1 MMRRLVIALLV
12 ALGLGTLTVVFLA
25 RNSFQREPV
34 EVPTGWSAKAL
45 EDDTLVLERWLARRG
60 WTVQRG
66 GGAIRA
72 EDLPP
77 GGLLILLR
85 TGPAGLRDP
94 EVDALLAWV
103 KAGGHLL
110 VDGSAAPF
118 NDGKG
123 TAALFKRLGAE
134 LISLPEKER
143 PTSRDHTD
151 RFDEEGDSTFAM
163 RRNPEWR
170 IQADL
175 QAWAWRLG
183 TKEGQVVVLRP
194 EGQGR
199 VILTSDLSYLYN
211 ASFTELDHAAWL
223 ARILGEP
230 APGQAA
236 VVWSK
241 TVDPSLL
248 AWLWQRGWAVLI
260 ACGVLL
266 LVWLWAGFWRFG
278 PWLPEVPPGRRSL
291 LEHLVASGRFLWRH
305 GGGPEALVAVTRAAV
320 LRRATR
326 LYPAFPSL
334 SEGERWA
341 YLASRGG
348 LPEPEIA
355 EALDDRPE
363 SDPERLGR
371 RLQILLHLHHR
382 LTQKA

>member
-1 MMRRLVIALLV
+1 MMRRLLLLLLV
-12 ALGLGTLTVVFLA
+12 ALGLGTLSVAFMA
-25 RNSFQREPV
+25 RHSFQREPV

-45 EDDTLVLERWLARRG
+45 EDETLVLERWLGRQG
-60 WTVQRG
+60 WKVQRG

-85 TGPAGLRDP
+85 TGPAGLREA

-118 NDGKG
+118 NNGKG
-123 TAALFKRLGAE
+123 TEALFQRLGVA
-134 LISLPEKER
+134 LISIPEKER
-143 PTSRDHTD
+143 ATSRDHTD
-151 RFDEEGDSTFAM
+151 QFDEDKDSTFAM

-170 IQADL
+170 IQAEVQD
-175 QAWAWRLG
+175 WAWRLG
-183 TKEGQVVVLRP
+183 TKEGQVLVLRP
-194 EGQGR
+194 EGRGR
-199 VILTSDLSYLYN
+199 VILTSDLSFLYN
-211 ASFTELDHAAWL
+211 RSFTELDHAAWL

-230 APGQAA
+230 APGQGA

-241 TVDPSLL
+241 TVDPSLM
-248 AWLWQRGWAVLI
+248 AWLWQRGWAFLI
-260 ACGVLL
+260 ACGILL
-266 LVWLWAGFWRFG
+266 LAWLWAGFWRFG
-278 PWLPEVPPGRRSL
+278 PWLPEAPPGRRSL

-320 LRRATR
+320 LRRAAR
-326 LYPAFPSL
+326 LHPSFPSQP
-334 SEGERWA
+334 EVERWA
-341 YLASRGG
+341 YLATRSG
-348 LPEPEIA
+348 LGEPEIA

-363 SDPERLGR
+363 SDSDRLAR

-382 LTQKA
+382 LSPKA